1 MYNRLQNNS
10 FEASHF
16 CSLMEIQSIIGNR
29 IRELRLEKKLSQ
41 EALADL
47 AEIDRTYIT
56 GVETGRRNVTV
67 KVLHRIIL
75 ALGTTYKEFYNHHSF
90 NQN

>member
-1 MYNRLQNNS
+1 
-10 FEASHF
+10 
-16 CSLMEIQSIIGNR
+16 MEIQSIIGNR

-75 ALGTTYKEFYNHHSF
+75 ALGTNYKEFYNHHSF